1 MDEKFNDIQNIE
13 TDLNFSIKNLKNFID
28 KKIFLTSYNN
38 KFDYYKNLKLLK
50 INYKSI
56 NFNILSESDVLIIEN
71 IPIHD
76 FQSMLENSFFNI
88 SSHSGYFVHTSLALN
103 KNTIDLIN
111 ENDLPWISSW
121 LYKPK
126 NYKVLLKSTNN
137 GSKNICDI
145 FDELKMKL
153 KVKSG
158 IILPLKENYTVENF
172 GAVSVWVSDYVKYSK
187 HHNLI
192 FCKKSINKTILQKI
206 YFQLIQR
213 KIF

>member
-76 FQSMLENSFFNI
+76 FQSIVGKF
-88 SSHSGYFVHTSLALN
+88 
-103 KNTIDLIN
+103 
-111 ENDLPWISSW
+111 
-121 LYKPK
+121 
-126 NYKVLLKSTNN
+126 
-137 GSKNICDI
+137 I
-145 FDELKMKL
+145 F
-153 KVKSG
+153 
-158 IILPLKENYTVENF
+158 
-172 GAVSVWVSDYVKYSK
+172 
-187 HHNLI
+187 
-192 FCKKSINKTILQKI
+192 
-206 YFQLIQR
+206 
-213 KIF
+213 